1 MMQSMAAKGQVRLPV
16 VPHAVHVPQVNSVSQ
31 LVPLAWIAGG
41 ILAGLLV
48 QFVVLR
54 PLYRLGR
61 LRRWRVLASISGI
74 LASVAVL
81 WGALAGIYIGL
92 EQVTLT
98 VHEAALVNRSI
109 GALGILSI
117 TWVAAR
123 FAAAAVSSF
132 GRRTDQRMFS
142 ASLFASVVQGA
153 IIVVGILTVLSS
165 FGIAIAPLLTTLGLG
180 GLAVALALRDTLS
193 NLFSGIHIVG
203 SRQFRPGDYVKF
215 DLNNIEG
222 EIVDIKWRTTMIR
235 DLQNNIIVV
244 PNEKIAASIFV
255 NYSATA
261 GDIVVPINA
270 LMPWKG
276 RSTDLE
282 FIATRAAREATA
294 EVAGLADLEK
304 CSVELTA
311 VNETNV
317 QVTAYLPIGNIHNR
331 PRAVSSFLSRL
342 FDGAGRANMGVSR
355 APAAEA
361 GRPAQ

>member
-1 MMQSMAAKGQVRLPV
+1 MIDPMAAKGQVHLPV
-16 VPHAVHVPQVNSVSQ
+16 VPHAVHVPQVSSVSQ
-31 LVPLAWIAGG
+31 LVPLAWIVGG
-41 ILAGLLV
+41 IVVGLLV
-48 QFVVLR
+48 QYLVLR
-54 PLYRLGR
+54 PLNRLSR
-61 LRRWRVLASISGI
+61 LRRWRVLASIAGI

-81 WGALAGIYIGL
+81 WGALAGVYIGL
-92 EQVTLT
+92 DQVTLT
-98 VHEAALVNRSI
+98 VREAALVNRAV
-109 GALGILSI
+109 GALAILSL

-132 GRRTDQRMFS
+132 GRRTDSRMFS
-142 ASLFASVVQGA
+142 ASLFASVIQGA
-153 IIVVGILTVLSS
+153 IIIVGILTVLSS

-244 PNEKIAASIFV
+244 PNEKIASSIFV

-270 LMPWKG
+270 LVPWKG
-276 RSTDLE
+276 RTTDLE
-282 FIATRAAREATA
+282 FIAMRAAHEATA
-294 EVAGLADLEK
+294 EVAGLADTDK
-304 CSVELTA
+304 CYVELTA

-331 PRAVSSFLSRL
+331 PRAVSSFLARL
-342 FDGAGRANMGVSR
+342 FDGAQRANMGVSP
-355 APAAEA
+355 APAAA
-361 GRPAQ
+361 AAPPAQ

>member
-1 MMQSMAAKGQVRLPV
+1 MMQRMAAKGQVHLPV
-16 VPHAVHVPQVNSVSQ
+16 VPHAVHVPQVDSVSQ
-31 LVPLAWIAGG
+31 LVPLAWIVGG
-41 ILAGLLV
+41 ILVGLAV
-48 QFVVLR
+48 QFLVLR
-54 PLYRLGR
+54 PLNRIGR
-61 LRRWRVLASISGI
+61 LRRWRVIASIAGI

-92 EQVTLT
+92 DQVTLT
-98 VHEAALVNRSI
+98 VHEASLVNRAV
-109 GALGILSI
+109 GALAILSL

-142 ASLFASVVQGA
+142 ASLFASVIQAA

-215 DLNNIEG
+215 DVNNIEG

-261 GDIVVPINA
+261 GDIIVPINA
-270 LMPWKG
+270 LVPWKG
-276 RSTDLE
+276 RSNELE
-282 FIATRAAREATA
+282 FLAMRAAREATA
-294 EVAGLADLEK
+294 EVAGLADTDK
-304 CSVELTA
+304 CYVELTA

-317 QVTAYLPIGNIHNR
+317 QITAYLPIGTIHNR
-331 PRAVSSFLSRL
+331 PRAVSAFLTRL
-342 FDGAGRANMGVSR
+342 NDSVHRANMGVTPP
-355 APAAEA
+355 PAASAE
-361 GRPAQ
+361 RPVQ